1 MRVIVDICRYVPGDP
16 QATPLPACHAL
27 RFILTLY
34 LALLGTP
41 LLAGTAVTEGSA
53 GHEELR
59 VSHSARSLQPG
70 EVVLVEVQSGQRVE
84 RMVGKIFDREVPFEV
99 EDANPGHWW
108 GLVGLD
114 LEVSPGEYTLQ
125 LEAFQQDSPIG
136 KAEYVLRVEKK
147 DFPTRRLTLP
157 KRFVNPP
164 EDALGRIREE
174 SRRISALFG
183 NFAPERRWEGPFHR
197 PTEGSPTSSFG
208 KRSILNG
215 QSRSPHSGTDF
226 QAAKGSPV
234 KAPNFGKVV
243 LAADLYYSGNTII
256 LDHGQG
262 LYSYFAHLL
271 DFEVSRDDLVPK
283 GTVIGRVG
291 ATGRVT
297 GPHLHWSV
305 RLRTARVDPL
315 SLIAVLSTSRLPE

>member
-1 MRVIVDICRYVPGDP
+1 MLSLYVSM
-16 QATPLPACHAL
+16 ALLSTPLQAWAE
-27 RFILTLY
+27 
-34 LALLGTP
+34 
-41 LLAGTAVTEGSA
+41 VTEGPGSQ
-53 GHEELR
+53 EKLQ
-59 VSHSARSLQPG
+59 VSHNARSLQPG
-70 EVVLVEVQSGQRVE
+70 EVVLIEVQSSQRVD
-84 RMVGKIFDREVPFEV
+84 RIVGSIFDHEVPFEIG
-99 EDANPGHWW
+99 EGATPGHWW

-114 LEVSPGEYTLQ
+114 LEVSPGEYILQ
-125 LEAFQQDSPIG
+125 LDAFQRGRPIG
-136 KAEYVLRVEKK
+136 KREYVLKVEKK

-164 EDALGRIREE
+164 EESLERIRKE
-174 SRRISALFG
+174 SRKISALFG
-183 NFAPERRWEGPFHR
+183 DFQAERQWEGPFHR
-197 PTEGSPTSSFG
+197 PTEGAPSSSFG

-215 QSRSPHSGTDF
+215 QARSPHSGTDF
-226 QAAKGSPV
+226 QAAKGTPV

-262 LYSYFAHLL
+262 LYSYFAHLQ
-271 DFEVSRDDLVPK
+271 DFKVGQDDLVAK

-305 RLRTARVDPL
+305 RLRKARVDPL
-315 SLIAVLSTSRLPE
+315 SLIEVLSTSRLSSGVGDADTRRRR